1 MLGHDAVAQALVD
14 EGVDTVFGVLGDGN
28 LFIGEAL
35 TRIHGVNFVAA
46 THEANAVS
54 MAEGWSKA
62 TGRVGVATCTHGP
75 GLTNTTTAM
84 VEGVKNRT
92 PMIVLCGDTPQADRH
107 HLQRIDQ
114 HALVVATGAGFEP
127 VNTSETIGEDVAR
140 AFRRARAERRP
151 IALNV
156 PVAIKFG
163 EGEYVPARRVEV
175 ANTAVSADPEAL
187 DAAVGIIASAARPMV
202 LAGRGAHLAGA
213 RDALVELA
221 GRLGAP
227 LTTSLLGSG
236 MFRGE
241 AHNLGVHGTLSHSLA
256 AETFLQADCI
266 VSFGASLNQFT
277 TDEGQLLSGKRIVQV
292 DLHPDAVGVY
302 QPADAMV
309 LGDARLVAQTM
320 LEMLDSIDH
329 RPAAF
334 AGDDLA
340 ERIRNFDRRSDVDD
354 RSTDDT
360 LDLRTFTLE
369 VDAMLP
375 DDRMVA
381 CDAGRFML
389 WGLNLSVPDPGSLI
403 TSHGFGAIGLGMST
417 AIGAAVARPDRP
429 TVLAIGDGGFM
440 MGGMVELSTAAHLG
454 LDLIVLLYNDGS
466 YGAEHVQL
474 YAKNMDRDA
483 SLHEWPDLGEVAQ
496 SFGCAATRVHNK
508 AELADLGDII
518 KNRDTGRP
526 LVIECM
532 VDPEVFSQI
541 MGSR

>member
-35 TRIHGVNFVAA
+35 VRIHDVNYISA

-62 TGRVGVATCTHGP
+62 TGRVGVATCTLGP

-92 PMIVLCGDTPQADRH
+92 PMIVLTGDTPQEMRH

-114 HALVVATGAGFEP
+114 HALVTATGAGFEP
-127 VNTSETIGEDVAR
+127 VNAPETIAEDVAR

-156 PVAIKFG
+156 PLTFEWEEVD
-163 EGEYVPARRVEV
+163 YVPARRVEV
-175 ANTAVSADPEAL
+175 PNTAVKADPDSL
-187 DAAVGIIASAARPMV
+187 DEAVGIIASAVRPLV
-202 LAGRGAHLAGA
+202 LGGRGAHLAGA
-213 RDALVELA
+213 RDALVALA

-227 LTTSLLGSG
+227 LTTSLLGSA

-241 AHNLGVHGTLSHSLA
+241 PHDLGVHGTLSHSLA
-256 AETFLQADCI
+256 AETFVQADCI
-266 VSFGASLNQFT
+266 ISFGASLNQFT
-277 TDEGQLLSGKRIVQV
+277 TDEGQLLSDKRIVQV
-292 DLHPDAVGVY
+292 DLHSEAIGHY
-302 QPADAMV
+302 QPADATV
-309 LGDARLVAQTM
+309 IGDARLVAETM
-320 LEMLDSIDH
+320 IEMLDSIDH

-340 ERIRNFDRRSDVDD
+340 QRLRDFDRRGDVDD
-354 RSTDDT
+354 RSTDDS

-369 VDAMLP
+369 VDSMLP
-375 DDRMVA
+375 DDRVVA
-381 CDAGRFML
+381 CDAGLFML

-417 AIGAAVARPDRP
+417 AIGAAVANPERP

-440 MGGMVELSTAAHLG
+440 MGGMVELSTAAHMG

-474 YAKNMDRDA
+474 YAKGMDRSA
-483 SLHEWPDLGEVAQ
+483 SKHEWPDLVEVAQ
-496 SFGCAATRVHNK
+496 SFGCAATRVSNRD
-508 AELADLGDII
+508 ELADLGDVI
-518 KNRDTGRP
+518 KNRDTSRP
-526 LVIECM
+526 LLIECV
-532 VDPEVFSQI
+532 VDPEVYSAI
-541 MGSR
+541 VGSR

>member
-28 LFIGEAL
+28 LFIGDAL
-35 TRIHGVNFVAA
+35 MRLYGVNFVAA

-92 PMIVLCGDTPQADRH
+92 PMVILTGDTPQTMRH

-127 VNTSETIGEDVAR
+127 VNAPHTIAEDVAR
-140 AFRRARAERRP
+140 AFRRALAERRP

-156 PVAIKFG
+156 PLPFEWEEI
-163 EGEYVPARRVEV
+163 EYRPARVV
-175 ANTAVSADPEAL
+175 AQPSPAVGADPDAL
-187 DAAVGIIASAARPMV
+187 DNAVGIIASAVRPVV
-202 LAGRGAHLAGA
+202 LAGRGAHLSGA
-213 RDALVELA
+213 RDALVALA
-221 GRLGAP
+221 SRLGAP
-227 LTTSLLGSG
+227 LATSLLGSG
-236 MFRGE
+236 MFNGE
-241 AHNLGVHGTLSHSLA
+241 PHNLGVHGTLSHSLA
-256 AETFLQADCI
+256 GEVLSQADCI
-266 VSFGASLNQFT
+266 ISFGASLNQYT
-277 TDEGQLLSGKRIVQV
+277 TDEGRLLDGKRLVQI
-292 DLHPDAVGVY
+292 DRYADAVGDY
-302 QPADAMV
+302 QPADAIVM
-309 LGDARLVAQTM
+309 GDARLVAEQIS
-320 LEMLDSIDH
+320 EMLDAIDH
-329 RPAAF
+329 QPAAF
-334 AGDDLA
+334 ASADLA
-340 ERIRNFDRRSDVDD
+340 ERLRSFDRRVDVDD
-354 RSTDDT
+354 RSTDT
-360 LDLRTFTLE
+360 TIDLRTFTLE

-375 DDRMVA
+375 EDRVVA

-440 MGGMVELSTAAHLG
+440 MGGMIELSTAAHLG

-466 YGAEHVQL
+466 YGAEHIQL
-474 YAKNMDRDA
+474 YAKNMDRSS
-483 SLHEWPDLGEVAQ
+483 SLHEWPDLLDVVR
-496 SFGCAATRVHNK
+496 SYGCAATRVTNT
-508 AELADLGDII
+508 ADLGELGDII
-518 KNRDTGRP
+518 KNRDTNRP

-532 VDPEVFSQI
+532 VDPEVYSAI
-541 MGSR
+541 MGTR

>member
-35 TRIHGVNFVAA
+35 TRLHDVTFVAA

-62 TGRVGVATCTHGP
+62 TGRIGVATCTHGP

-92 PMIVLCGDTPQADRH
+92 PMIVLTGDTPPEMRH

-127 VNTSETIGEDVAR
+127 VNAPETIAEDVAR

-156 PVAIKFG
+156 PLHFEWEEVD
-163 EGEYVPARRVEV
+163 YSPARVVEPPHV
-175 ANTAVSADPEAL
+175 AVNADPEAL
-187 DAAVGIIASAARPMV
+187 DAAMGIIASAARPLI

-213 RDALVELA
+213 REALIQL
-221 GRLGAP
+221 GRKLGAP

-236 MFRGE
+236 MFNGE
-241 AHNLGVHGTLSHSLA
+241 PHNIGVHGTLSHSLA
-256 AETFLQADCI
+256 GEVMSQADCVI
-266 VSFGASLNQFT
+266 SFGASLNQFT
-277 TDEGQLLSGKRIVQV
+277 TDEGLLLQDRQIVQV
-292 DLHPDAVGVY
+292 ESDLGAIGLF
-302 QPADAMV
+302 QPADSAV
-309 LGDARLVAQTM
+309 IGDAQLVAETM
-320 LEMLDSIDH
+320 CEMLDAIDH
-329 RPAAF
+329 QPSAF
-334 AGDDLA
+334 ASDDLA
-340 ERIRNFDRRSDVDD
+340 QRLATFDRRSDVDD
-354 RSTDDT
+354 RSTDDAI
-360 LDLRTFTLE
+360 DIRTATLE
-369 VDAMLP
+369 IDALLP
-375 DDRMVA
+375 EDRVVA

-389 WGLNLSVPDPGSLI
+389 WGLNLHVTDPGSLI

-417 AIGAAVARPDRP
+417 AIGAAVARPERP

-440 MGGMVELSTAAHLG
+440 MGGMIELSTAAHLG

-466 YGAEHVQL
+466 YGAEHIQL
-474 YAKNMDRDA
+474 YRKDMDPTA
-483 SLHEWPDLGEVAQ
+483 SLHEWPDLVEVAG
-496 SFGCAATRVHNK
+496 SLGCAATRVTNK
-508 AELADLGDII
+508 GDLAGLGDII
-518 KNRDTGRP
+518 NRRDTGRP
-526 LVIECM
+526 LVIEVM
-532 VDPEVFSQI
+532 IDPDVYSAI
-541 MGSR
+541 MG